1 MELVEID
8 VVGAEALERAV
19 EGALD
24 VEAVE
29 RGVAA
34 PDVGNEIADRLVGA
48 AHLSGDNQRV
58 AAAPALEP
66 AAEQRFGRTVGHAH
80 VLRQAVGHLRQVEEI
95 DPAVDGAVEQREARA
110 VV

>member
-1 MELVEID
+1 MWK
-8 VVGAEALERAV
+8 RSSAV
-19 EGALD
+19 LLLRMWGT
-24 VEAVE
+24 
-29 RGVAA
+29 
-34 PDVGNEIADRLVGA
+34 RLPTASLGA

-66 AAEQRFGRTVGHAH
+66 AAEQRLGRTVGHAH